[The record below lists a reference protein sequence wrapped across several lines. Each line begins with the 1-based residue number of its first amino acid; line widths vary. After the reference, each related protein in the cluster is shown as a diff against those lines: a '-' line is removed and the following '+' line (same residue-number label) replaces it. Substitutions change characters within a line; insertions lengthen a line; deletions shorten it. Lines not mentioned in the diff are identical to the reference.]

1 MNAFN
6 KYIIPIQINI
16 IFDIENQE
24 SIWLYTLA
32 LNIIVTVFEDSS
44 LFKVN
49 YLRNDI
55 IKDTFI

>member
-1 MNAFN
+1 LNAFN
-6 KYIIPIQINI
+6 KYIIPMQINI

>member
-1 MNAFN
+1 M
-6 KYIIPIQINI
+6 QINI